1 MGKIYKNAAEL
12 VGNTPLLEVGNIE
25 KDLGLEAK
33 ILVKLSTLTRQEV
46 LRTVSH

>member
-25 KDLGLEAK
+25 KSWDWK
-33 ILVKLSTLTRQEV
+33 QRCW
-46 LRTVSH
+46 

>member
-25 KDLGLEAK
+25 KELGRALARLQ
-33 ILVKLSTLTRQEV
+33 ISSLSFALC
-46 LRTVSH
+46 

>member
-25 KDLGLEAK
+25 KELGLEAK
-33 ILVKLSTLTRQEV
+33 VLVKR
-46 LRTVSH
+46 RIVSH

>member
-33 ILVKLSTLTRQEV
+33 ILVKLEYFSRQEV